1 MAPGHPPAPP
11 GAHSGSGPRHWWQWL
26 IAAQRREA
34 KRILTEMLQMRG
46 LMPLLMKP
54 RNGASW
60 TPEER
65 RHVPGLQPKR
75 SEIILA
81 GLIIAKSFL
90 KRYEIPA
97 VMASERDIM
106 EGIFFRHSFHDAAWN
121 SKEGRL

>member
-1 MAPGHPPAPP
+1 MDLKLDVYDSKKVEGHVVSYESLCQ
-11 GAHSGSGPRHWWQWL
+11 HIEKLRV
-26 IAAQRREA
+26 
-34 KRILTEMLQMRG
+34 M
-46 LMPLLMKP
+46 
-54 RNGASW
+54 

>member
-1 MAPGHPPAPP
+1 M
-11 GAHSGSGPRHWWQWL
+11 
-26 IAAQRREA
+26 
-34 KRILTEMLQMRG
+34 
-46 LMPLLMKP
+46 
-54 RNGASW
+54 

-106 EGIFFRHSFHDAAWN
+106 EGISFAIPSTMRPGIRRKAGYESCRGRCRLCSAA
-121 SKEGRL
+121 RLMAAR